1 MATKT
6 RMVKMCIWHDENKKA
21 LCDDCDVKF
30 TIAAAK
36 KEAVKMAKNGF
47 SIDLANTWR
56 EGDIYML
63 RQTKDDRADH
73 SKQVR
78 AWLNTEYTI

>member
-6 RMVKMCIWHDENKKA
+6 RMVKVRIWNDENKKD
-21 LCDDCDVKF
+21 LFDDCDVKF
-30 TIAAAK
+30 TIAEAK

-47 SIDLANTWR
+47 IVDLDNTWR

-78 AWLNTEYTI
+78 AWLKTEYTI